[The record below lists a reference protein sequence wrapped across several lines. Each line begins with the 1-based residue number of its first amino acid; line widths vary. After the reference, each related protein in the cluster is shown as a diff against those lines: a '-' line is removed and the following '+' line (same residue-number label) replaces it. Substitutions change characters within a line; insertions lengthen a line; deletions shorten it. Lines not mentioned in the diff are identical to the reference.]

1 ALFAKA
7 AELAPH
13 VVVLDEFA
21 LRQEG
26 VLHRLGDFLDAAERH
41 GFDVV
46 ERVDL
51 SAKAPPTIDY
61 FIARLPRYR
70 DALIDD
76 LGLTN
81 EQVEELIA
89 NGAKYAAAYRR
100 EGYGYLLLQFQRDS
114 GSKMRGT

>member
-1 ALFAKA
+1 MT
-7 AELAPH
+7 
-13 VVVLDEFA
+13 
-21 LRQEG
+21 
-26 VLHRLGDFLDAAERH
+26 
-41 GFDVV
+41 

-70 DALIDD
+70 SALIED

-81 EQVEELIA
+81 EQVDDLIA

-100 EGYGYLLLQFQRDS
+100 GVYGYLLLQFQRDS